1 MKRELLSILACPKC
15 KVELDLT
22 IDREENGEIVQGHLT
37 CKDCKEMYPILDT
50 IPNMLPRE
58 LREVE
63 SEHI

>member
-1 MKRELLSILACPKC
+1 MKKELLSILACPKC
-15 KVELDLT
+15 KGELDLT

-63 SEHI
+63 SEDI